1 MMVTAAQ
8 NKLEEIEQENKKA
21 ENDCSN
27 FKCKWHI
34 VKYDTKRPPAQI
46 SLVTGGLPYEQN
58 N

>member
-1 MMVTAAQ
+1 MDKKVTLEMIAA
-8 NKLEEIEQENKKA
+8 I
-21 ENDCSN
+21 
-27 FKCKWHI
+27 FKCKWHM